1 MIVCVCHRISDRD
14 IAHAARS
21 GSASFD
27 ELQVELSVA
36 TRCGKCHDCARQTF
50 EFHRAQVEAGGQS
63 AQRRDAVG
71 THRVI
76 PIASQ
81 AHHHPVVTGT
91 C

>member
-21 GSASFD
+21 GCASFD
-27 ELQVELSVA
+27 ELQFELSVA
-36 TRCGKCHDCARQTF
+36 TCCGKCHDCARQTF
-50 EFHRAQVEAGGQS
+50 DFHRVQLEAGGQ
-63 AQRRDAVG
+63 AAHRRDAVD

-81 AHHHPVVTGT
+81 VHHHPAATAAT
-91 C
+91 